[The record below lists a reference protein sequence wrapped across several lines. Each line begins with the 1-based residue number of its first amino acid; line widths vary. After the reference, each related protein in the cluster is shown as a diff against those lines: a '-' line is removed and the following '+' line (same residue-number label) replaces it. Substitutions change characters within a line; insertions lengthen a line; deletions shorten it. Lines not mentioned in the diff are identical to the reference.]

1 MEPNRNG
8 LEMSVDLTDEALLEK
23 FRQTKDKS
31 YFRPLVSRY
40 QNRLYNAALKILGS
54 SEEAEDVVQD
64 TFMKVHENMDK
75 YRQHASF
82 SSWVF
87 RIANN
92 LCMDT
97 LRKRRRKFRLF
108 LLFDPQAEKEEDHID
123 HNKVT
128 QIADD
133 GIGPEERLDLR
144 EEGEVVLSSLQQ
156 LPRLQRTVLVLRD
169 VEGFSYEE
177 IAEII
182 GVSVGTVRSRL
193 YYARTK
199 MKEILDPYF
208 QGQASKNLPA
218 TSR

>member
-1 MEPNRNG
+1 
-8 LEMSVDLTDEALLEK
+8 MSVDLTDEALLDK
-23 FRQTKDKS
+23 YRQTKDKS

-40 QNRLYNAALKILGS
+40 QNRIYNAALRILGNT
-54 SEEAEDVVQD
+54 EEAEDVVQD
-64 TFMKVHENMDK
+64 TFVKVHENIEK

-108 LLFDPQAEKEEDHID
+108 MLFDPQSEREQIEGHLDTSKIS
-123 HNKVT
+123 
-128 QIADD
+128 QIADESA
-133 GIGPEERLDLR
+133 GPEERLDIK
-144 EEGEVVLSSLQQ
+144 EAGEVVLASLKQ
-156 LPRLQRTVLVLRD
+156 LPDLQRTVLVLRD
-169 VEGFSYEE
+169 VEGFSYEQ
-177 IAEII
+177 IAEIV
-182 GVSVGTVRSRL
+182 GTSVGTVRSRL

-208 QGQASKNLPA
+208 QDQASKNLPA